1 MIIALALTIACIA
14 TGGFAL
20 VIAGRAI
27 LADVS
32 PRVANVDVVVGGDKF
47 EICGLVLLYAIVPFG
62 AKRDS
67 SWTYGFFETV
77 PDIYRM
83 LSRDWRC

>member
-14 TGGFAL
+14 TGDIVL
-20 VIAGRAI
+20 VIAGKAI

-47 EICGLVLLYAIVPFG
+47 EICGLVLLYAILPFG
-62 AKRDS
+62 AKKGILAGR
-67 SWTYGFFETV
+67 TAFLKRYQIYTGF
-77 PDIYRM
+77 
-83 LSRDWRC
+83 